1 MNNSEICPQLNVV
14 NNRLTF
20 VFISL
25 MLLSSCASTED
36 SKNTSTS
43 NYSKKNDVIFAT
55 GEASA
60 ETRDEAIE
68 KALLNAV
75 RKASGV
81 FISSELQVENE
92 EIRRNRLIQ
101 YSAGYIR
108 GFEIIEEKKEN
119 TSVYMLINAS
129 ISRSALVDFYAESYQ
144 EESVAIEGEQVYQS
158 IKREVNRRGERLS
171 VLPQIFDSFPENA
184 IIPKLVS
191 QQSQYTDDRNLYIDI
206 RWEISWSQTFFEAL
220 YQYAVEFSDT
230 SCGMYRDPYYGWL
243 PSSHA
248 CGQISFIGD
257 NSSWWSTQY
266 GTSYVF
272 NDSTFTDALLGAV
285 GNRGY
290 YQQVG
295 LEFEFLN
302 ANDQIITSACTD
314 INLNTESDDVFMMMG
329 GHRGFYTFH
338 DRSLTGTVQVKI
350 TQPDIMKNIVKATPK
365 IVTKC

>member
-1 MNNSEICPQLNVV
+1 LV
-14 NNRLTF
+14 NFNRCHQIDNAFRLSSSLLTLF
-20 VFISL
+20 
-25 MLLSSCASTED
+25 LLCSCASTED
-36 SKNTSTS
+36 SSITTSQEQPQINGT
-43 NYSKKNDVIFAT
+43 IFAT
-55 GEASA
+55 GEAYANS
-60 ETRDEAIE
+60 RDEAIE

-81 FISSELQVENE
+81 FLSSELEVENE
-92 EIRRNRLIQ
+92 RVLRNKLIQ

-119 TSVYMLINAS
+119 TGVYMLINAS

-158 IKREVNRRGERLS
+158 IKREVNRREERLS
-171 VLPQIFDSFPENA
+171 VLPQIFDTFPENA

-191 QQSQYTDDRNLYIDI
+191 QQSQYTDDRTLYIDI

-230 SCGMYRDPYYGWL
+230 SCGMYRDPHYGWL

-302 ANDQIITSACTD
+302 AKGQIITSACAD
-314 INLNTESDDVFMMMG
+314 INLNTDADDVFMMMG

-350 TQPDIMKNIVKATPK
+350 TQPEIMKNIVKAKPK
-365 IVTKC
+365 IINKC